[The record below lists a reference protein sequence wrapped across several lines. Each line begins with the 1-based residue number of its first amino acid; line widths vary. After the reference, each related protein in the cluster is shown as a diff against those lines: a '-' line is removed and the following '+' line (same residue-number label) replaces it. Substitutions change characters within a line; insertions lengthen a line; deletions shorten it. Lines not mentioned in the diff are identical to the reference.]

1 MKRSDQPTPRA
12 QPVSPELERLLAR
25 LGDPLPVQAGS
36 NPNGAFLLV
45 ESRRDGRFVRVLVE
59 ASCGQAQAQEA
70 VTAALEVLARG
81 RG

>member
-1 MKRSDQPTPRA
+1 MKRSEQPAPRA

-36 NPNGAFLLV
+36 NPNGAYLLV
-45 ESRRDGRFVRVLVE
+45 ESRRDGRHVRVLVE
-59 ASCGQAQAQEA
+59 ASCGQAQVAEA
-70 VTAALEVLARG
+70 VTACLAILARG